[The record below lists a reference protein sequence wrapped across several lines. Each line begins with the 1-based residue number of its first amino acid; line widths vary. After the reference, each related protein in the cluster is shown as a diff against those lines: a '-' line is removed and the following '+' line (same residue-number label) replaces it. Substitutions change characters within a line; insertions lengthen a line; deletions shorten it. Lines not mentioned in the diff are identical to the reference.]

1 MYLLS
6 VRWGGYGVHRGGCRP
21 RRGVANAAAEGAA
34 SRVASR
40 QKSTAAAPQLS
51 RTRTGAP
58 RAQHASRGR
67 GHRAA
72 RRRRIASPYKLPHT
86 DTSRDHQD
94 TRFVSPE
101 LAARHRRFGPISRL
115 RPSESV
121 GFRILPGLEFSSPG
135 PVRLRSRRP
144 KLGTGN
150 RASQRQG
157 QHDEP
162 GTNAAGQKGRHEQGR
177 REHGRHENG

>member
-1 MYLLS
+1 MHQIHRRTRIHRDL
-6 VRWGGYGVHRGGCRP
+6 RRAGRTAANQGTTTPIGNTAGCGGEATGCIVEAAGRGGEWQTRP
-21 RRGVANAAAEGAA
+21 GRGAA
-34 SRVASR
+34 SSVASR

-101 LAARHRRFGPISRL
+101 LAAHHRRFGPISRL

-121 GFRILPGLEFSSPG
+121 GSRILPGLEFSG
-135 PVRLRSRRP
+135 P
-144 KLGTGN
+144 
-150 RASQRQG
+150 RAGS
-157 QHDEP
+157 
-162 GTNAAGQKGRHEQGR
+162 AALEAA
-177 REHGRHENG
+177 